1 MKYKLTIEKINKY
14 SEIENFVNF
23 ISYVTWRITATDE
36 DENIGY
42 TEAVFGFKIEDTS
55 NFIDFNNLTENE
67 VVGWVESR
75 LGENGIAHFKE
86 LAVKNINKNNSIVSE
101 EVIAPWVNQNPLGK

>member
-14 SEIENFVNF
+14 IEIQGFVDF
-23 ISYVTWRITATDE
+23 ISDVTWRITATDE
-36 DENIGY
+36 DKNVGY

-55 NFIDFNNLTENE
+55 NFIDFNNLTEND

-75 LGENGIAHFKE
+75 LGENGISHFRE
-86 LAVKNINKNNSIVSE
+86 LAVKNINKNNSIVSKK
-101 EVIAPWVNQNPLGK
+101 VTAPWLNKK